1 MNQNETASVQIIK
14 EFKAFSE
21 ISEIFLEEF
30 AVVKGKSGYGA
41 IDFNGNI
48 IMPAVYE
55 YLNWDSYKI
64 QDESLKKKKSF
75 LKEKRKN
82 GKIRCNRLES

>member
-1 MNQNETASVQIIK
+1 MDEASVQIIK

-30 AVVKGKSGYGA
+30 AVVKGKNGYGA

-55 YLNWDSYKI
+55 YLDWDSYKI
-64 QDESLKKKKSF
+64 QDEALKKEIIFKGKK
-75 LKEKRKN
+75 KN
-82 GKIRCNRLES
+82 GRFDVIDWNPEKM